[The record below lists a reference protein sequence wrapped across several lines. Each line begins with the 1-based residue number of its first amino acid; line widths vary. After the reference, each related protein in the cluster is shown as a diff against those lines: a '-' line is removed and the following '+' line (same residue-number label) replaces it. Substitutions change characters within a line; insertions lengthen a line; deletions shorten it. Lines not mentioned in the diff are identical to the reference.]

1 MRTPTLLLVLIGVAA
16 TAAGAQDK
24 KQSVE
29 IGTSLGV
36 TILTASGSTITT
48 VGIPVDAGPF
58 PLFARPAVYATIFA
72 TRPLMIEPQVAFS
85 HISGSGDSFTMALV
99 GTQFA
104 YLFRPEQR
112 SSPYLGVNAAF
123 QSLSA
128 GGTASGVGLGGA
140 VGYRFRVGTGF
151 AVRLEGRYRRWLG
164 NFDGINE
171 IGLGIGLGGII

>member
-1 MRTPTLLLVLIGVAA
+1 MRTAALLLAIICFAA
-16 TAAGAQDK
+16 SAAEAQEK

-48 VGIPVDAGPF
+48 IGIPVDAGPL

-72 TRPLMIEPQVAFS
+72 TRSLMIEPQVAFS

-99 GTQFA
+99 GAQFG
-104 YLFRPEQR
+104 YLFVPEQR
-112 SSPYLGVNAAF
+112 NSPYLGVNAAF

-128 GGTASGVGLGGA
+128 GGTASGVGVGGA
-140 VGYRFRVGTGF
+140 LGYRFRLGTGF

-164 NFDGINE
+164 NFDGVNE
-171 IGLGIGLGGII
+171 IGFGIGFGGVI